1 MSNNIKQV
9 NFIAVQKWFENG
21 LNKGR
26 DFMGRMLKE
35 FKEFAMRGNVIDL
48 AVGVVIGGSF
58 SKIVSSLVNDI
69 VMPLLGLITGKVD
82 LTSLQVTVVPAST
95 NSTGLSINY
104 GLFLQ
109 SVLDFLVIA
118 FSVFLVIKAINSFKK
133 KEQVAPKAPPVPSK
147 QEVLLEEIRDLLK
160 VQAN

>member
-133 KEQVAPKAPPVPSK
+133 KEQVAPKAPPAPSK

>member
-1 MSNNIKQV
+1 
-9 NFIAVQKWFENG
+9 
-21 LNKGR
+21 
-26 DFMGRMLKE
+26 MLKE